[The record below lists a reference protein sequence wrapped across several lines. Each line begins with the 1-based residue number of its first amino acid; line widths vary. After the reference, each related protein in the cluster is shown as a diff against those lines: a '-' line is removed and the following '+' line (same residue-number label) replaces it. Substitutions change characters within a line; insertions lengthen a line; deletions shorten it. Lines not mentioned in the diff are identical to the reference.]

1 MLDES
6 EPLAGLL
13 RKCLLL
19 GAETGS
25 VPLREWARRE
35 LNGYGDGDDVPEYRM
50 LSAAISVDSQSGS
63 TWVRGQ
69 IVDPLQ
75 MPAEARK
82 YLSDSMP
89 ARQPVE
95 ELAELATRKELSFTN
110 SGLAYAQSVWNEKL
124 GPYQSIISI
133 RYVTSG
139 SAIAGILGQIRTQ
152 LVDLIAD
159 LTAGTPLTELPR
171 KELVDA
177 AVSNHIGPARNV
189 YNTTISGASGPI
201 AIGAKA
207 RASVEGLSVE
217 DVLKLLDNVNE
228 VAVDVDAGQRSELL
242 GAVAELREAVE
253 RDAPD
258 TGEVLKKAGRLRG
271 VIEEW
276 GVPSVSAA
284 VGGAIQAITELA
296 MNGAFG

>member
-25 VPLREWARRE
+25 VSLREWARKE
-35 LNGYGDGDDVPEYRM
+35 LNGYGDEDGVPRYRM
-50 LSAAISVDSQSGS
+50 ISAAISVDSQSGP
-63 TWVRGQ
+63 TWVQGQ

-75 MPAEARK
+75 MPAKARK
-82 YLSDSMP
+82 YLSSAMP

-95 ELAELATRKELSFTN
+95 ELAELATRKELAFTN
-110 SGLAYAQSVWNEKL
+110 SGLAYAQSVWNGSL
-124 GPYQSIISI
+124 GPFQAIINM
-133 RYVTSG
+133 RYVTTG
-139 SAIAGILGQIRTQ
+139 SAVAGIIGQIRTQ

-159 LTAGTPLTELPR
+159 LTAETPLTELPR

-177 AVSNHIGPARNV
+177 AVSNHIGQARDV
-189 YNTTISGASGPI
+189 YNTTIHGAGGPV
-201 AIGAKA
+201 AIGGKA
-207 RASVEGLSVE
+207 TATEGLSIEGAVR
-217 DVLKLLDNVNE
+217 LLEKVHE
-228 VAVDVDAGQRSELL
+228 VAGDVDAGRRSELL
-242 GAVAELREAVE
+242 DAVSELREAVE

-258 TGEVLKKAGRLRG
+258 TGDVVKKAGRLRRVG
-271 VIEEW
+271 DTV

-284 VGGAIQAITELA
+284 VGGAIEAITTLA
-296 MNGAFG
+296 MNGALG